1 MNEPMPARTTSIS
14 LRPSACP
21 GLLRIVPALDGGI
34 CRIKL
39 AGGSIT
45 VAQACAVADAAQR
58 YAGGVIEATN
68 RANLQIRGVGADQDG
83 LIAIL
88 LDAGLGPTTA
98 ASDDVRNLMLSPTA
112 GIDPQQLFDSRPLA
126 AQILGTLENAPRFH
140 DLSPKFALSL
150 DGGEALAML
159 EHPHDMWLSA
169 RMIDDDVLM
178 AFGLAGCPAEDAPL
192 AAVPLSHAHELVVA
206 VLDAFLELARPE
218 QTRMRHLLAEMSTE
232 AFLQAVAKR
241 MTVDFCRSQR
251 VGEWLDTVCLT
262 HRLASKLA
270 PTGGQLQS
278 PANRHLGIYSQDVA
292 GLVAVGGAAP
302 LGRLGSSMLRA
313 VAQLAAEWG
322 DGTLRLTPWQS
333 LLLPNVRRDHAANV
347 LTGLQAAGL
356 ICSPEQPLAH
366 LIACTGSAGCGKGLA
381 DTKADALL
389 LAARLEHLDLKQAAH
404 LTGCSRS
411 CAAAHVAPVTLL
423 AVSAGHY
430 DLYFRDAQQPGFG
443 SLRARDLTIEAV
455 GTLLAADSRSSTD
468 D

>member
-1 MNEPMPARTTSIS
+1 
-14 LRPSACP
+14 
-21 GLLRIVPALDGGI
+21 LLRIVPALDGGI

-45 VAQACAVADAAQR
+45 AAQACAVADAAQC

-68 RANLQIRGVGADQDG
+68 RANLQIRGIGAQPYA
-83 LIAIL
+83 LIATL
-88 LDAGLGPTTA
+88 LDAGLGPNNP

-126 AQILGTLENAPRFH
+126 AQILGTLENEPRFH

-150 DGGEALAML
+150 DGGEALVML
-159 EHPHDMWLSA
+159 EHPHDLWLSA
-169 RMIDDDVLM
+169 RMIDGEVLM

-192 AAVPLSHAHELVVA
+192 AAVPLAHAHELVVA

-232 AFLQAVAKR
+232 AFLLVVAKR
-241 MTVDFCRSQR
+241 MTVELCRRQR
-251 VGEWLDTVCLT
+251 VGEWFDTVCLT

-270 PTGGQLQS
+270 PTGGRCLQS
-278 PANRHLGIYSQDVA
+278 PANRHLGIYPQDVA

-302 LGRLGSSMLRA
+302 LGRLDSSMLRA

-333 LLLPNVRRDHAANV
+333 LLLPNIHRDHAANV
-347 LTGLQAAGL
+347 LTGLRAAGL

-389 LAARLEHLDLKQAAH
+389 LAARLEHLDLRRAVH

>member
-1 MNEPMPARTTSIS
+1 
-14 LRPSACP
+14 
-21 GLLRIVPALDGGI
+21 LLRIVPALDGGI

-45 VAQACAVADAAQR
+45 AAQACAVADAAQR

-88 LDAGLGPTTA
+88 LDAGLGPSNP

-112 GIDPQQLFDSRPLA
+112 GIDQQQLFDSRPLA
-126 AQILGTLENAPRFH
+126 AQILGTLENEPRFH

-159 EHPHDMWLSA
+159 EHPHDLWLSA
-169 RMIDDDVLM
+169 RVFDGDVLM

-218 QTRMRHLLAEMSTE
+218 QVRMRHVLAEMSTE
-232 AFLQAVAKR
+232 AFLQVVAKR
-241 MTVDFCRSQR
+241 MTVEFCRSQR

-278 PANRHLGIYSQDVA
+278 PANRHLGIYPQDVA

-302 LGRLGSSMLRA
+302 LGRLDSSMLRA

-333 LLLPNVRRDHAANV
+333 LLLPNIHRDHAANV

-389 LAARLEHLDLKQAAH
+389 LAARLEHLNLKLAVH

-443 SLRARDLTIEAV
+443 GLRARDLTIEAV

>member
-1 MNEPMPARTTSIS
+1 M
-14 LRPSACP
+14 
-21 GLLRIVPALDGGI
+21 RIVPALDGGI

-88 LDAGLGPTTA
+88 LDAGLGPSNP

-126 AQILGTLENAPRFH
+126 AQILGTLENEPRFH
-140 DLSPKFALSL
+140 DLSPKFALLL

-159 EHPHDMWLSA
+159 EHPHDLWLSA
-169 RMIDDDVLM
+169 RMIDGDVLM

-232 AFLQAVAKR
+232 AFLLVVAKR
-241 MTVDFCRSQR
+241 MTVEFCRGQR
-251 VGEWLDTVCLT
+251 VSEWFDTVCLT

-278 PANRHLGIYSQDVA
+278 PANRHLGIYPQDVA

-302 LGRLGSSMLRA
+302 LGRLDSSMLRA

-366 LIACTGSAGCGKGLA
+366 LIACTGSACCGKGLA

-389 LAARLEHLDLKQAAH
+389 LAARLEHLDLKLAVH

-443 SLRARDLTIEAV
+443 SVRARDLTIEAV
-455 GTLLAADSRSSTD
+455 GTLLAADSRSSTHD
-468 D
+468 